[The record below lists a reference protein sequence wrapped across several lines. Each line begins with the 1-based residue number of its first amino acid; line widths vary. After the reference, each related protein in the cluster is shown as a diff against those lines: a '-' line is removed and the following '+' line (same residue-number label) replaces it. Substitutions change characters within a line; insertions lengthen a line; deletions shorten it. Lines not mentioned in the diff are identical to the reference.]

1 MDNLLSCDRFEERVQ
16 SLMDQRMPLDD
27 DSQLHDHAQD
37 CESCGRAL
45 ESFLALEF
53 ALNKAFSAAGSEP
66 TSELFVVDGDG
77 TLRRPANS
85 DSFAPEF
92 SKKNKRVVLWGAA
105 ISALTAAVV
114 LFLLVPNWLVGEH
127 SIAEESGGTLVA
139 LKSDS
144 ETVDDDQQREA
155 QLSNE
160 PQASASRFEVVQT
173 LPVSLRN
180 AYGYA
185 SELPAVRPL
194 ECLECSV
201 NVTIETLQR
210 SFDRFSGEKQIEE
223 EPDLG
228 YFGQGRHLSLVS

>member
-1 MDNLLSCDRFEERVQ
+1 MDNLLNCDRFEERVQ
-16 SLMDQRMPLDD
+16 SLMDQRMSLDD
-27 DSQLHDHAQD
+27 DSQLHDHVQG
-37 CESCGRAL
+37 CESCGRVL
-45 ESFLALEF
+45 ENFLALEF
-53 ALNKAFSAAGSEP
+53 ALNKAFPAAGSELAN
-66 TSELFVVDGDG
+66 ELFVVNGDG
-77 TLRRPANS
+77 TLRRSANS
-85 DSFAPEF
+85 VSFSTEF

-114 LFLLVPNWLVGEH
+114 LFLLVPHWLVGEH
-127 SIAEESGGTLVA
+127 SIAEETGGALVA
-139 LKSDS
+139 LKNDS
-144 ETVDDDQQREA
+144 ESGSGNDDQ
-155 QLSNE
+155 LSSE
-160 PQASASRFEVVQT
+160 PQVAVNQFEMVQS